1 MKPSIAPNHPALP
14 FVSGGL
20 SGIMATLI
28 VQPIDAI
35 KVIQQLPNA
44 PHGPIA
50 ASREIYK
57 QGGITAF
64 YKGIPAAIMRQ
75 VLYGTARLGLYRT
88 GMNWAMEQTNG
99 HVSFL
104 SKLAIGALAGASSSL
119 LANPLEVVLVRLQ
132 TDLSKPAAT
141 RRNYKG
147 VFDGLIRVSR
157 EEGIAGLWSGA
168 VPTVL
173 RAAILNAAMLAAA
186 DETKER
192 LAVYT
197 GKGTVVTLL
206 LSSFMSG
213 IAASVASLPADMIKT
228 RLQYQSPDINGKLK
242 YAGIV
247 HATRSIIS
255 EEGFFSLW
263 RGLPTY
269 TFRIGPHVF
278 FTLVFLDAITPIV
291 SSFLR

>member
-1 MKPSIAPNHPALP
+1 MIARDRIEANTRCRNLPVCVFTAQPTRDCSYLTTNQVFLKVFLFTKEFKYSTRHPERLPTSLVAMLRKP
-14 FVSGGL
+14 
-20 SGIMATLI
+20 
-28 VQPIDAI
+28 
-35 KVIQQLPNA
+35 
-44 PHGPIA
+44 
-50 ASREIYK
+50 
-57 QGGITAF
+57 
-64 YKGIPAAIMRQ
+64 
-75 VLYGTARLGLYRT
+75 VL
-88 GMNWAMEQTNG
+88 
-99 HVSFL
+99 SFL
-104 SKLAIGALAGASSSL
+104 SKLAIGALSGASSSL

-157 EEGIAGLWSGA
+157 EEGVAGLWSGA

-242 YAGIV
+242 YSGIV

-291 SSFLR
+291 SSLLS

>member
-1 MKPSIAPNHPALP
+1 MNHFAVPFIA
-14 FVSGGL
+14 GGL

-50 ASREIYK
+50 ASQEIYR
-57 QGGITAF
+57 QGGLSAF

-88 GMNWAMEQTNG
+88 GMNWATERTSG
-99 HVSFL
+99 HVHFA
-104 SKLAIGALAGASSSL
+104 SKLAIGATAGASSSL

-132 TDLSKPAAT
+132 TDLSKPVTA

-147 VFDGLIRVSR
+147 VFDGLVRVAR
-157 EEGIAGLWSGA
+157 EEGIRGLWSGA

-192 LAVYT
+192 LAIYT

-206 LSSFMSG
+206 LSSFISG
-213 IAASVASLPADMIKT
+213 VAASAASLPADMIKT
-228 RLQYQSPDINGKLK
+228 RLQYQSPDVNGKLK
-242 YAGIV
+242 YNGIV
-247 HATRSIIS
+247 HATRSIIA

-269 TFRIGPHVF
+269 SFRIGPHVF
-278 FTLVFLDAITPIV
+278 FTLVFLDFVTPII
-291 SSFLR
+291 SSILN